1 MDPTVA
7 VSLTVNGTAV
17 SRRVEPRQSLVDFLR
32 YELELTGSHVG
43 CEHGVCGACSVRVDG
58 AVVRGCLML
67 AVQCDGSR
75 VETIEGVAASGEAR
89 DLQQAF
95 AVENALQC
103 GFCTAGMLLTAQD
116 LLARRRDPSPQEI
129 REALAGNYC
138 RCTGYHAIV
147 AAVRRAAEAR
157 GRA

>member
-1 MDPTVA
+1 MDDTVA
-7 VSLTVNGTAV
+7 VLLTVNGTAV
-17 SRRVEPRQSLVDFLR
+17 SRRIEPRQSLVDFLR

-89 DLQQAF
+89 DLQQGF
-95 AVENALQC
+95 AIENALQC
-103 GFCTAGMLLTAQD
+103 GFCTPGMLLTAQD
-116 LLARRRDPSPQEI
+116 LLTRRPDPSPEEI
-129 REALAGNYC
+129 REALSGNYC

-147 AAVRRAAEAR
+147 AAVRRTATAR
-157 GRA
+157 ARA